1 MIRCLKMDSK
11 GIDYLQRRYEAL
23 GLSFTPNEDTVITEG
38 EMGLGIGTALPFLEG
53 ESAIIE
59 LGMLENKRRSGSAL
73 LITPS
78 NMMVYIGTLS
88 HPVWVGPGQAVSLS
102 VKLQLN
108 ARVDADL
115 SHLINVHVVDI
126 LT

>member
-23 GLSFTPNEDTVITEG
+23 GLSFTPNENAVVTEG
-38 EMGLGIGTALPFLEG
+38 EMGLGIGTALPIPEG

-73 LITPS
+73 LITLS

>member
-23 GLSFTPNEDTVITEG
+23 GLSFTPNENAVVTEG
-38 EMGLGIGTALPFLEG
+38 EMGLGIGTSIPIPEG
-53 ESAIIE
+53 ETAVIE

-108 ARVDADL
+108 AGVDADL